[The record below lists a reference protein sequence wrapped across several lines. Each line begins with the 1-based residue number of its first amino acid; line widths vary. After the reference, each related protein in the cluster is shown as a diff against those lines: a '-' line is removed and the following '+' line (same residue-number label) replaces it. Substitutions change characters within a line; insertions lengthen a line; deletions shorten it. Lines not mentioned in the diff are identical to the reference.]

1 MNPRRPVILSV
12 FGTRPE
18 AVKMAPLV
26 KALAARPDLDARV
39 AVTAQHRQMLDQVL
53 DLFEIVPE
61 VDLDLMQ
68 AGQTLESLTA
78 RVLGQLEPVLEHHRP
93 DLVLVQGDTTTA
105 FAAALGAFYK
115 QIPVGHVEAGLRTTE
130 RYNPFPEEMNRR
142 LISQMATLHFAPTE
156 TAAAACRKDGI
167 ADEAIHLTG
176 NTVID
181 ALLQVAA
188 NLPEQQAG
196 KGRTLLVTAHRR
208 ENWGAPMEGIFA
220 AVRAILEARPDVH
233 AVVPLHLNP
242 LVQEVGRRHLG
253 DHPRVRILPPL
264 DYLPFIEAMRDA
276 TLILTDSGGV
286 QEEAPSLGKPVL
298 VLRSTTERPEA
309 VTAGTVR
316 MVGTDRDTIITETL
330 HLLDDPEAYAT
341 MARAVNPYGD
351 GRAVERIVEIIRWF
365 VGTRPDRPE
374 DAFTPGARPARA

>member
-1 MNPRRPVILSV
+1 
-12 FGTRPE
+12 
-18 AVKMAPLV
+18 MAPLV

-53 DLFEIVPE
+53 DLFEIIPE

-142 LISQMATLHFAPTE
+142 LISQMATLHLAPTE

-167 ADEAIHLTG
+167 AEEAIHLTG

-181 ALLQVAA
+181 ALLQVAS

-196 KGRTLLVTAHRR
+196 NGRTLLVTAHRR

-330 HLLDDPEAYAT
+330 HLLDDSEAYAT

-365 VGTRPDRPE
+365 VGARPDRPE
-374 DAFTPGARPARA
+374 DSFTPGARPARA

>member
-1 MNPRRPVILSV
+1 MKQRRPVILSV

-26 KALAARPDLDARV
+26 KALAACPDLDARV
-39 AVTAQHRQMLDQVL
+39 AVTGQHRQMLDQVL

-68 AGQTLESLTA
+68 AGQTLEGLTA

-93 DLVLVQGDTTTA
+93 DMVLVQGDTTTA

-142 LISQMATLHFAPTE
+142 LISQIASLHFAPTE
-156 TAAAACRKDGI
+156 TAAAACLRDGI
-167 ADEAIHLTG
+167 PDEAIYQTG

-188 NLPEQQAG
+188 GLPPQQPRT
-196 KGRTLLVTAHRR
+196 GRTLLVTAHRR
-208 ENWGAPMEGIFA
+208 ENWGAPMEGIFS
-220 AVRAILEARPDVH
+220 AVRAILEARPDLD

-253 DHPRVRILPPL
+253 GMAQVRIVPPL

-309 VTAGTVR
+309 VEAGTVR

-330 HLLDDPEAYAT
+330 RLLDDPEAYAT
-341 MARAVNPYGD
+341 MAKAVNPYGD
-351 GRAVERIVEIIRWF
+351 GRAVARIVEIIRWKL
-365 VGTRPDRPE
+365 GLRADRPE
-374 DAFTPGARPARA
+374 DSFTPGRPSARA